1 MVKLKALLTV
11 TFAFIVGS
19 SVWNTRTLSRT
30 VVTNSKGIAESPR
43 QWEQNDKVGP
53 KRPLATEGTPPQRC
67 DYTFDDR
74 INNTFYDHKCW
85 RKYSVDDWRH
95 REGGAS
101 RALFDHG
108 AVYLKNILEH
118 EEAKALREYL
128 VGELSPKTLDG
139 EGYYQGNYR
148 NGTGRYDPRLDPRV
162 QEPVLDALNKVV
174 ERLRPTYER
183 ALGTRAILT
192 ELSVFISCDTE
203 VQKAHHDVCSFCCG
217 IADSFKDRLHEVE
230 KIDREKNLAVIKPSH
245 YENGDCGSMYTTFI
259 ALQPTTLE
267 MNGVTFV
274 YPDSHRYFSWNP
286 VSEREEM
293 IDTILEDD
301 SLERCEAPLNAGDGF
316 MYNLQT
322 LHGGNKNPTNSAR
335 MLLGVD
341 FRSEDGPTGFPV
353 GGYDNTDMF
362 PAAALPAKEKT
373 RSTKCSSLRCVC
385 MGMNSQRCKYSSGK
399 ISLLDFPATSDEI
412 RRIVA
417 A

>member
-74 INNTFYDHKCW
+74 INNTFYDDKCW

-139 EGYYQGNYR
+139 KGYYVKDLR
-148 NGTGRYDPRLDPRV
+148 NPKGRYDLQLDPRV

-174 ERLRPTYER
+174 ERLRTTLE
-183 ALGTRAILT
+183 TILDSEASLQ
-192 ELSVFISCDTE
+192 ELSV
-203 VQKAHHDVCSFCCG
+203 
-217 IADSFKDRLHEVE
+217 
-230 KIDREKNLAVIKPSH
+230 
-245 YENGDCGSMYTTFI
+245 YTTCKAGLQEVHKDAC
-259 ALQPTTLE
+259 ALCCPI
-267 MNGVTFV
+267 MDAF
-274 YPDSHRYFSWNP
+274 
-286 VSEREEM
+286 
-293 IDTILEDD
+293 ED
-301 SLERCEAPLNAGDGF
+301 
-316 MYNLQT
+316 Q
-322 LHGGNKNPTNSAR
+322 
-335 MLLGVD
+335 D
-341 FRSEDGPTGFPV
+341 FR
-353 GGYDNTDMF
+353 
-362 PAAALPAKEKT
+362 
-373 RSTKCSSLRCVC
+373 RSAESPQMKK
-385 MGMNSQRCKYSSGK
+385 SQ
-399 ISLLDFPATSDEI
+399 F
-412 RRIVA
+412 
-417 A
+417 